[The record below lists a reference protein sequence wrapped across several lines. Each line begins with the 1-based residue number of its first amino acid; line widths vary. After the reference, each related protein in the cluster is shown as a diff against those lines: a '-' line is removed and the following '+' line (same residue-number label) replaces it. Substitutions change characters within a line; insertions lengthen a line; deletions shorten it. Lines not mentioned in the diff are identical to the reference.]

1 MSSPPDLCLL
11 DTKYHFAE
19 FIAFRLFSFLVNKTN
34 FSYFIILYHCNISGW
49 ANFPYVQPIRINIFY
64 RIIYA
69 ITIWRPR
76 IVLLRQRILREPPSP
91 IGIVHARPEIDIG
104 KTQKC
109 LLLLS
114 GEPMTVVG
122 NRSRNRSPSFAER
135 IVIVLFDHRT
145 VGGDNLPH
153 AAQMIRQ
160 EITRFQTLRRDYEP
174 SSAERG
180 TFQVERSVLRP
191 IYQRTQITQPVA
203 GGLRRR
209 EFRLLKCKRLS
220 RPCLQVRKITTKIK
234 VLNV

>member
-109 LLLLS
+109 LLLLAA
-114 GEPMTVVG
+114 EPMTVVG
-122 NRSRNRSPSFAER
+122 NRSRNRSPSFAEG
-135 IVIVLFDHRT
+135 IIIVLFDHRT

-160 EITRFQTLRRDYEP
+160 EIVYFRPPAVVRADDP
-174 SSAERG
+174 AVVERG
-180 TFQVERSVLRP
+180 ALECVYGSIIRR
-191 IYQRTQITQPVA
+191 IYQRTNI
-203 GGLRRR
+203 
-209 EFRLLKCKRLS
+209 ECLLTIIILVPACS
-220 RPCLQVRKITTKIK
+220 SIRKIFKK
-234 VLNV
+234 WE

>member
-19 FIAFRLFSFLVNKTN
+19 FIALRLFSCLVNKTN

-109 LLLLS
+109 LLLLAA
-114 GEPMTVVG
+114 EPMTVVG
-122 NRSRNRSPSFAER
+122 NRSRNRNPSFAEG
-135 IVIVLFDHRT
+135 IIIVLFDHRT

-160 EITRFQTLRRDYEP
+160 EIARFQTLRRDYEP
-174 SSAERG
+174 SPAERG
-180 TFQVERSVLRP
+180 AFETPVVV
-191 IYQRTQITQPVA
+191 YQRTCIFDRIAFVESTYSDLCSV
-203 GGLRRR
+203 GEMGLI
-209 EFRLLKCKRLS
+209 
-220 RPCLQVRKITTKIK
+220 QVK
-234 VLNV
+234 LHLAS

>member
-109 LLLLS
+109 LLLLAA
-114 GEPMTVVG
+114 EPMTVVG

-160 EITRFQTLRRDYEP
+160 EIARFQTLRRDYEP
-174 SSAERG
+174 SPAERG
-180 TFQVERSVLRP
+180 AFQVERSVLRA

>member
-76 IVLLRQRILREPPSP
+76 IVLLRQRILREPSTP

-122 NRSRNRSPSFAER
+122 NRSRNRSPSFAEG
-135 IVIVLFDHRT
+135 IIIVLFDHRT

-160 EITRFQTLRRDYEP
+160 EIVYFRPPAVVRADDP
-174 SSAERG
+174 AVVERG
-180 TFQVERSVLRP
+180 ALECVYGSIIRR
-191 IYQRTQITQPVA
+191 IYQRTNI
-203 GGLRRR
+203 
-209 EFRLLKCKRLS
+209 ECLLTIIILVPACS
-220 RPCLQVRKITTKIK
+220 SIRKIFKK
-234 VLNV
+234 WE

>member
-19 FIAFRLFSFLVNKTN
+19 LIAFRLFSFLVNKTN

-109 LLLLS
+109 LLLLAA
-114 GEPMTVVG
+114 EPMTVVG
-122 NRSRNRSPSFAER
+122 NRSRNRSPSFAEG
-135 IVIVLFDHRT
+135 IIIVLFDHRT

-160 EITRFQTLRRDYEP
+160 EIVYFRPPAVVRADDP
-174 SSAERG
+174 AVVERG
-180 TFQVERSVLRP
+180 ALECVYGSIIRR
-191 IYQRTQITQPVA
+191 IYQRTNI
-203 GGLRRR
+203 
-209 EFRLLKCKRLS
+209 ECLLTIIILVPACS
-220 RPCLQVRKITTKIK
+220 SIRKIFKK
-234 VLNV
+234 WE

>member
-109 LLLLS
+109 LLLLAA
-114 GEPMTVVG
+114 EPMTVVG
-122 NRSRNRSPSFAER
+122 NRSRNRSPSFAEG
-135 IVIVLFDHRT
+135 IIIVLFDHRT
-145 VGGDNLPH
+145 VGGDTLPH

-160 EITRFQTLRRDYEP
+160 EIVYFRPPAVVRADDP
-174 SSAERG
+174 AVVERG
-180 TFQVERSVLRP
+180 ALECVYGSIIRR
-191 IYQRTQITQPVA
+191 IYQRTNI
-203 GGLRRR
+203 
-209 EFRLLKCKRLS
+209 ECLLTIIILVPACS
-220 RPCLQVRKITTKIK
+220 SIRKIFKK
-234 VLNV
+234 WE

>member
-104 KTQKC
+104 KTPDARC
-109 LLLLS
+109 PDDPSENSAL
-114 GEPMTVVG
+114 PF
-122 NRSRNRSPSFAER
+122 RSTWPLCVRYRSPYFRMSRHYVPKNLHNAWIR
-135 IVIVLFDHRT
+135 CHRVCT
-145 VGGDNLPH
+145 PRSLYRRKVRYNTTPIPVN
-153 AAQMIRQ
+153 MNRRQ
-160 EITRFQTLRRDYEP
+160 
-174 SSAERG
+174 
-180 TFQVERSVLRP
+180 V
-191 IYQRTQITQPVA
+191 
-203 GGLRRR
+203 
-209 EFRLLKCKRLS
+209 
-220 RPCLQVRKITTKIK
+220 
-234 VLNV
+234 N